1 MVNVMARVGKA
12 RENVLQKQRGGR
24 EPELELK

>member
-1 MVNVMARVGKA
+1 MARVGKA